1 MTSAHKGNYTPG
13 RTQPIRFL
21 VLHYTAGRNDT
32 AAGNVRYFRD
42 NLTGSSAHYFVDD
55 GGWLQSVD
63 DRDTAWSVGT
73 AGTYTQKHPQCRNGN
88 SISIEMC
95 CRYQNG
101 KYLITPATENN
112 ALRLTG
118 ILMQRYK
125 IPAENVLRHWDVV
138 NKPCPGPWVEDESR
152 WSAFQKRLKEEL
164 EMTKEELLSTA
175 GTGDQPST
183 WAKEATDWAKEKG
196 IFAGDGEGNYGW
208 QQPITREALAQVLQ
222 RLEQL
227 IEGK

>member
-32 AAGNVRYFRD
+32 AINNVRYFRD
-42 NLTGSSAHYFVDD
+42 NITGSSAHYFVDD

-73 AGTYTQKHPQCRNGN
+73 AGIYTQKHPQCRNGN

-101 KYLITPATENN
+101 QYSITPTTVNH
-112 ALRLTG
+112 ALRLTK
-118 ILMQRYK
+118 ILMERYG
-125 IPAENVLRHWDVV
+125 IPTENVLRHWDVV
-138 NKPCPGPWVEDESR
+138 NKPCPAPWVEDESF
-152 WSAFQKRLKEEL
+152 WKAFQKKLKGEL
-164 EMTKEELLSTA
+164 DVTKEELLSTA
-175 GTGDQPST
+175 GTGDRPSA
-183 WAKEATDWAKEKG
+183 WAKDATDWAKENG
-196 IFAGDGEGNYGW
+196 VFLGDGEGNYGW

-227 IEGK
+227 IADK